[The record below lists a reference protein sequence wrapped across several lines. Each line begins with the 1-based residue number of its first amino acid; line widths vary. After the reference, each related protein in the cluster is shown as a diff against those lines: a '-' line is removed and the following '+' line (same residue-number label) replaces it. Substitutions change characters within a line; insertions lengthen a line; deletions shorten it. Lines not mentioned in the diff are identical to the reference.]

1 MFLLL
6 KLEEQMSLDSL
17 QELNRAFREASNNGQ
32 AKVGLEDF
40 KRIIR
45 NALDIEG
52 KSDDEIASL
61 FMKIDFSSGGQ
72 ITWQEFCTFM
82 QLNFSEKEE
91 AIKRQKEVVFNPPNS
106 IENNPHR
113 HPINKIITTTDNQFL
128 VLATDGQVSSW
139 GLNGKLKNIR
149 RDIIDKRKA
158 TKGKGDKQDNKRARL
173 KWITDFVL
181 MNEFNKLLVGT
192 G

>member
-1 MFLLL
+1 
-6 KLEEQMSLDSL
+6 MSLDSL

-32 AKVGLEDF
+32 NKVGLEDF

-45 NALDIEG
+45 NALDIQG
-52 KSDDEIASL
+52 KSDDEIAAL

-113 HPINKIITTTDNQFL
+113 HPINKIITTPDNQFL

-149 RDIIDKRKA
+149 RDIIDKRKT
-158 TKGKGDKQDNKRARL
+158 TKGKGDKQDNKRSRL

-181 MNEFNKLLVGT
+181 MTEFNKLLVGT